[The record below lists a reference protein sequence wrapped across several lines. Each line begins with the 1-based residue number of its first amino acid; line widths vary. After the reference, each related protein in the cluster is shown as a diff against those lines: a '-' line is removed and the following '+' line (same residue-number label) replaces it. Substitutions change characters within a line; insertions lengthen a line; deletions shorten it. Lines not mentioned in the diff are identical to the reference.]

1 MKAVPTGDSVE
12 GILVRLAVMGH
23 YKVRRTRR
31 ILQTDNVFRPTI
43 RMVATDIDGT
53 IVPHGGTV
61 SPRTRDVLR
70 ECVRLGLHVTLVTGR
85 PPRWMPPILDAT
97 GFQGTM
103 ICANGAIVIDAAT
116 NEVVTVHRLPVSTV
130 HRVVERLRERVPDVL
145 FAIETPYSL
154 RVESGYRK
162 LRGRGRAEGLA
173 PRSVAPES
181 EAPRIEDLLDDEPII
196 KMVAI
201 SGSLTP
207 DDLLAIG
214 RDAVG
219 DVVAPTHSS
228 TELAL
233 LELGPLG
240 VSKASTLA
248 ALADSLAVDRS
259 EVIAFGDMPND
270 VEMLTWAGSGYAM
283 AGGHPAAVA
292 AATHLAP
299 PAVEDGVAQVLE
311 DHLRAGGRI
320 SELSRMAAQDQLV
333 E

>member
-1 MKAVPTGDSVE
+1 M
-12 GILVRLAVMGH
+12 
-23 YKVRRTRR
+23 
-31 ILQTDNVFRPTI
+31 
-43 RMVATDIDGT
+43 ATDIDGT

-61 SPRTRDVLR
+61 SARTRDALA
-70 ECVRLGLHVTLVTGR
+70 ECVRTGLHVTLVTGR

-97 GFQGTM
+97 GFRGTM

-116 NEVVTVHRLPVSTV
+116 DEVVTVHRLPVPTV
-130 HRVVERLRERVPDVL
+130 HRVVERLRERLSDVL

-154 RVESGYRK
+154 RVESGYRNVRGRGRG
-162 LRGRGRAEGLA
+162 RGRGRAEGLA

-181 EAPRIEDLLDDEPII
+181 EAPRVEDLLDDEPII

-201 SGSLTP
+201 SASLTP
-207 DDLLAIG
+207 DELLVIG

-219 DVVAPTHSS
+219 DLVAPTHSS
-228 TELAL
+228 TGLAL

-283 AGGHPAAVA
+283 EGGHPAAVA

-299 PAVEDGVAQVLE
+299 PAGEDGVAQVLE

-320 SELSRMAAQDQLV
+320 SELSRMAAQD
-333 E
+333 